1 MMSKSWKKILKYILI
16 ALIIAVIAFFCFTF
30 YLLDQIAREN
40 EQHNFH
46 YSIGI
51 SYTSTIENV
60 TILLPIPGLNGTT
73 VLADAFL
80 NRTVHGIPDDWNL
93 SVEMV
98 NATPMVAI
106 RADTMVPEYHG
117 YPIAIEPGQ
126 SPLPTTLV
134 PGTEYSS
141 DTPVLH
147 PISIGMM
154 LSVNRTIDTHNPV
167 GNEPV
172 FYPDGKFILLN
183 STTKTPRQGKEYSH
197 CVPVYLSYSTDGP
210 AEVHI
215 ATSIQGTNS
224 IWRGGWVFNSYAD
237 TVTWDFDHSIG
248 WTNATA
254 SLYTEEGIYY

>member
-1 MMSKSWKKILKYILI
+1 MISKSWKKGLKYVLI
-16 ALIIAVIAFFCFTF
+16 ALIIAVIAFLCYTF
-30 YLLDQIAREN
+30 YVYDKIARES

-46 YSIGI
+46 YTLGV

-60 TILLPIPGLNGTT
+60 TILLPVPMLNGTT
-73 VLADAFL
+73 VLAESFL
-80 NRTVHGIPDDWNL
+80 KREVHGIPPDWNL

-98 NATPMVAI
+98 NATPMLAI
-106 RADTMVPEYHG
+106 RADEMVPEYHG
-117 YPIAIEPGQ
+117 FPIAIEPGQ

-172 FYPDGKFILLN
+172 FGPEGEFTLLT

-197 CVPVYLSYSTDGP
+197 SVPVYVSYTKDDP